1 MRFNEDSRVK
11 IPAILHLAKLGYT
24 YISRKEHQHRQEAT
38 NIFVGIF
45 KEGISRINPTVS
57 QQEIQRHL
65 EEISLK
71 LDYDDLGR
79 EFYKALT
86 ATSGIRLIDFANF
99 DNNSFHVTTE
109 LTCKNG
115 DEEFR
120 PDVTVLVNGM
130 PLVFIEVKKPNNK
143 DGILAERKRIN
154 DRYKNKKFKR
164 FANITQLMI
173 FSNNMK
179 YEDGVIEALQGA
191 YYTTSAYDDLQFNYF
206 REEEQTN
213 PSQILKPEDDAL
225 ENLVLKDNNIVAIK
239 HSPEFIT
246 NKRYDTPTNAILTSL
261 LRRER
266 LAFLLKYAIA
276 YVDEEVKGKIVT
288 QKHIMRYP
296 QLFATKA
303 IERKLNE
310 GMKKGIIWHTQGSGK
325 TALAYYN
332 VKFLTDYFQK
342 QNIITKFYFIVD
354 RIDLAN
360 QAATEFANRGLV
372 VNRVNSRSDFLKDI
386 QKISTVHNSSGDRE
400 ISVVNIQKFTEESVA
415 LSDLGYAINIQR
427 IYFLDE
433 AHRSYNPKGNYLANL
448 INSDKAAIKIA
459 LTGTPLLREVAK
471 EFDSKA
477 LFGDYIHK
485 YYYNQSIADG
495 YTLRLIREGID
506 TTYKMQMQDVLDQIN
521 VLHGDIPKNK
531 VFAHSKFVEPM
542 LDYILKDLQ
551 SFRETQRD
559 NSLGAMVV
567 CDTAEQAKELFLHFE
582 ELYGAQEAQPLSMAA
597 EDEAPYHHHRNNAKP
612 LRAALILH
620 DVASKDERKEQV
632 KAFKAGAIDILFV
645 YNMLLTGFDAKRLKK
660 LYLARV
666 VKDHNLLQTLTR
678 VNRPYKKYNYGYVVD
693 FADITK
699 AFKETNDNYFREL
712 QSELG
717 DEMTNYSN
725 LFKSPEE
732 IEKEIDEIKEALFRF
747 DTVNAEAFQ
756 QQVEEIK
763 DKKDLLVLIKSLEQA
778 KELKNRIRLQGHEEL
793 LAKLDFYKLNQLLNV
808 AQAQLDKLNLID
820 SLNNEADTTNLLN
833 TALEDVIFL
842 FTKVSEEE
850 LILADQ
856 LRGQLKRTREA
867 LLYNFDPKDPEFV
880 SLKEELERIFK
891 KKNLDEVSQEQMR
904 ENIALLRSIHDR
916 VTELNRKNN
925 LLKAKYEQD
934 EKYARIHK
942 RILEKNGI
950 STKETQLHEALMSVK
965 AQTDEQLQNNR
976 NLLDNEAY
984 FTGRY
989 LLNIVANEF
998 VRKQRLKLDAATV
1011 NSINTLIAG
1020 EYLAQYNNYSY
1031 R

>member
-1 MRFNEDSRVK
+1 MSRFNEDSRVK
-11 IPAILHLAKLGYT
+11 LPALLHLARLGYT
-24 YISRKEHQHRQEAT
+24 YIPRKEHDKRLEET
-38 NIFVGIF
+38 NIFPEIF
-45 KEGISRINPTVS
+45 SQSLTRINPDAHPAEIERLL
-57 QQEIQRHL
+57 QEIV
-65 EEISLK
+65 LK

-79 EFYKALT
+79 DFYKLLT
-86 ATSGIRLIDFANF
+86 ASSGIRLIDFSDF
-99 DNNSFHVTTE
+99 SNNSFHVTTE
-109 LTCKNG
+109 LTCKKE
-115 DEEFR
+115 DDEFR
-120 PDVTVLVNGM
+120 PDITILVNGM
-130 PLVFIEVKKPNNK
+130 PLAFIEVKKPNNRE
-143 DGILAERKRIN
+143 GILAERKRIN
-154 DRYKNKKFKR
+154 ERFRNKKFRR

-179 YEDGVIEALQGA
+179 YEDGVIEPLQGA
-191 YYTTSAYDDLQFNYF
+191 YYATSAYSDLQFNYF
-206 REEEQTN
+206 REEDAPN
-213 PSQILKPEDDAL
+213 PALLKPEDDGV
-225 ENLVLKDNNIVAIK
+225 ENIVLKDNNLIAIK
-239 HSPEFIT
+239 HAPDFIT

-261 LRRER
+261 LSRER
-266 LAFLLKYAIA
+266 LAFILRYAIA
-276 YVDEEVKGKIVT
+276 FVDEEIGGKQHT

-303 IERKLNE
+303 IEKKLLE
-310 GMKKGIIWHTQGSGK
+310 GLRQGIIWHTQGSGK
-325 TALAYYN
+325 TALAFYN
-332 VKFLTDYFQK
+332 VKFLTDHFQK
-342 QNIITKFYFIVD
+342 QNVVAKFYFIVD

-360 QAATEFANRGLV
+360 QSAAEFAARGLV
-372 VNRVNSRSDFLKDI
+372 VNRVNSRADFLRDI

-427 IYFLDE
+427 VFFLDE

-448 INSDKAAIKIA
+448 INSDKSAIKIA

-471 EFDSKA
+471 EYDSKA

-506 TTYKMQMQDVLDQIN
+506 TTYKMQMEEVLEQIK
-521 VLHGDIPKNK
+521 VVHGDIPKSK
-531 VFAHSKFVEPM
+531 VFAHRKFVRPM
-542 LDYILKDLQ
+542 LDCILNDLE
-551 SFRETQRD
+551 SFRLTEGDKTV
-559 NSLGAMVV
+559 GAMVV
-567 CDTAEQAKELFLHFE
+567 CDTSDQAKELFAYFE
-582 ELYGAQEAQPLSMAA
+582 ELHGAQDEEGLLLAA
-597 EDEAPYHHHRNNAKP
+597 EEAAPYGQMVATNLKAS
-612 LRAALILH
+612 LILH
-620 DVASKDERKEQV
+620 DVSSKDERKTHV
-632 KAFKAGAIDILFV
+632 KAFKAGDTDILFV

-678 VNRPYKKYNYGYVVD
+678 VNRPYKKFRYGYVVD

-699 AFKETNDNYFREL
+699 AFRETNDNYFREL

-717 DEMTNYSN
+717 DEMANYSH

-732 IEKEIDEIKEALFRF
+732 IQQEIEDIKETLFRF
-747 DTVNAEAFQ
+747 DTVNGEAFQ
-756 QQVEEIK
+756 QQVEQIR
-763 DKKDLLVLIKSLEQA
+763 DKAALAVLVKALEQA

-793 LAKLDFYKLNQLLNV
+793 LAHLDFSKMNQLLKM
-808 AQAQLDKLNLID
+808 AQAQLDKLNLVD

-867 LLYNFDPKDPEFV
+867 LLNNFDPKDPEFV
-880 SLKEELERIFK
+880 SLRAELERIFK
-891 KKNLDEVSQEQMR
+891 KKNLDEVDQADMR
-904 ENIALLRSIHDR
+904 DNILLLQSIYDR

-925 LLKAKYEQD
+925 LFKAKYEQD

-942 RILEKNGI
+942 RLLENKKI
-950 STKETQLHEALMSVK
+950 TARETQIHSALMEVK
-965 AQTDEQLQNNR
+965 HQTDDYLQNNA
-976 NLLDNEAY
+976 NVLANEAY
-984 FTGRY
+984 FTDRY
-989 LLNIVANEF
+989 LLNLVANEF
-998 VRKQRLKLDAATV
+998 ARKQKLAPDADTIK
-1011 NSINTLIAG
+1011 SINTLIAG
-1020 EYLAQYNNYSY
+1020 EYIGQYNNYL